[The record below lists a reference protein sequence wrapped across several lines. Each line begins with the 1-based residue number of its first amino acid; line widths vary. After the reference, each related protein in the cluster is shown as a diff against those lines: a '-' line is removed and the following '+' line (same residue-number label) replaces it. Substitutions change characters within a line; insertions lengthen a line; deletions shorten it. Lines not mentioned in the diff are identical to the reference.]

1 VLRTFVWF
9 WAPVVLLLGGGA
21 AVLQWLGPPPVPA
34 RAAPSAAVVPSATV
48 VPSQPKPVEPA
59 KPKAVPVSPPPAV
72 AEHAELPASARPS
85 LPGAPVAAP
94 DPALLEPSEAFPDAS
109 LPRIGRDG
117 RLPMQ
122 VYAAGYDATDT
133 RPRVALLLAGIGMSE
148 AESEEAIRATPAAVS
163 LAISP
168 YAIHPG
174 PLLAAVR
181 AKGHETLISIPME
194 PQNYPLNDPGNQ
206 ALLTGAAP
214 AANAQRLEWVLSRIT
229 GYVGATGALGRLRG
243 ERFASSPEQMAPV
256 LGELARRGLLYVDP
270 RPDAQAPRG
279 DAATKPP
286 RRAIDV
292 VIDEPPVRVEIEA
305 KLARLEQ
312 VAHDRGAA
320 IGLASA
326 PLPVTTERIAA
337 WAATLS
343 LRGLQLVPVS
353 AVVAPAV
360 QPAAGRSNAQR

>member
-1 VLRTFVWF
+1 MLRTLAWF
-9 WAPVVLLLGGGA
+9 WAPVLLLLAGGA
-21 AVLQWLGPPPVPA
+21 VVLQWLGPPASVVARPAPAQSVAAPTRAVAAPVPKPA
-34 RAAPSAAVVPSATV
+34 SPTAAPTAYH
-48 VPSQPKPVEPA
+48 
-59 KPKAVPVSPPPAV
+59 PPA
-72 AEHAELPASARPS
+72 
-85 LPGAPVAAP
+85 PGAPVAGP
-94 DPALLEPSEAFPDAS
+94 DTALLEPSPAYPDAS
-109 LPRIGRDG
+109 LPLIGPGG

-133 RPRVALLLAGIGMSE
+133 RPRVALLLAGVGMSDTD
-148 AESEEAIRATPAAVS
+148 SEEAVRTTPAQVS

-168 YAIHPG
+168 YAIHPES
-174 PLLAAVR
+174 LLAAAR
-181 AKGHETLISIPME
+181 AQGHETLISIPME

-206 ALLTGAAP
+206 ALLTGATP

-243 ERFASSPEQMAPV
+243 ERFASAPTLMAPV
-256 LGELARRGLLYVDP
+256 LDELGRRGLLYLDP
-270 RPDAQAPRG
+270 RPDL
-279 DAATKPP
+279 KPP
-286 RRAIDV
+286 HRGIDV

-312 VAHDRGAA
+312 IAHDRGVA

-326 PLPVTTERIAA
+326 PLPVTTGRIAA

-353 AVVAPAV
+353 AVVAP
-360 QPAAGRSNAQR
+360 PP

>member
-1 VLRTFVWF
+1 MRTFVWF

-21 AVLQWLGPPPVPA
+21 AVLQWLGPPPPGPA
-34 RAAPSAAVVPSATV
+34 RAAPAAAAV
-48 VPSQPKPVEPA
+48 SQPKPVEPVV
-59 KPKAVPVSPPPAV
+59 PKAAPVPPPPAV
-72 AEHAELPASARPS
+72 AEHAELPASARPP

-109 LPRIGRDG
+109 LPRIGPDG
-117 RLPMQ
+117 RLPMRL
-122 VYAAGYDATDT
+122 YAAGYDPTDM
-133 RPRVALLLAGIGMSE
+133 RPRVALLLAGIGMSG
-148 AESEEAIRATPAAVS
+148 ADSEEAIRATPAAVS

-168 YAIHPG
+168 YAIHPE
-174 PLLAAVR
+174 PLLAAAR
-181 AKGHETLISIPME
+181 AQGHETFISIPME
-194 PQNYPLNDPGNQ
+194 PQNFPLNDPGSE

-256 LGELARRGLLYVDP
+256 LDQLAKRGLLYVDP
-270 RPDAQAPRG
+270 RPDAQAQRV
-279 DAATKPP
+279 DAAAKPP

-312 VAHDRGAA
+312 LAHDRGAA

-360 QPAAGRSNAQR
+360 EPAAGRSNAQR